1 MANYKIGEMLIVS
14 ADVELKDFLGDKT
27 LVNKGTK
34 IWIGADN
41 LAHYQ
46 DGTIQPLAEDS
57 TVKGYDDR
65 GITERIFA
73 QLKTDLPLDEFC
85 VEHQNKDGIGIGYE
99 DIKESIQYALDEL
112 GIC

>member
-1 MANYKIGEMLIVS
+1 MANYKIGEMFIVS

-34 IWIGADN
+34 IWVGADG

-46 DGTIQPLAEDS
+46 DGTIQPLPENS
-57 TVKGYDDR
+57 TIKGYDVR
-65 GITERIFA
+65 GIMERIFS
-73 QLKTDLPLDEFC
+73 QLETNLPLDEIT
-85 VEHQNKDGIGIGYE
+85 VRNMKLLEYIRD
-99 DIKESIQYALDEL
+99 SIQYALDEL